1 MSTKYLYPSLYG
13 DLHLAEL
20 IGPDIL
26 LIGIPIGLAVG
37 ITTGLHAAVF
47 PMHVPRLSL
56 WVLLSGTSAVLA
68 VWLSAFRYNNP
79 SWFLV
84 AIAIIASATGW
95 LSHRLAM
102 HKHQAQPPR
111 AVSAAIGLAS
121 GFFLMFLM
129 IFAYFRAWMYLLSV
143 PS

>member
-1 MSTKYLYPSLYG
+1 
-13 DLHLAEL
+13 
-20 IGPDIL
+20 
-26 LIGIPIGLAVG
+26 
-37 ITTGLHAAVF
+37 LHAAVF
-47 PMHVPRLSL
+47 RKHVPRLSL
-56 WVLLSGTSAVLA
+56 WVLLSATSVVLA

-95 LSHRLAM
+95 LSHRFAM

-111 AVSAAIGLAS
+111 AISAAIGLAS
-121 GFFLMFLM
+121 AFLLMFLM
-129 IFAYFRAWMYLLSV
+129 IYAYFRAWTYLQSI